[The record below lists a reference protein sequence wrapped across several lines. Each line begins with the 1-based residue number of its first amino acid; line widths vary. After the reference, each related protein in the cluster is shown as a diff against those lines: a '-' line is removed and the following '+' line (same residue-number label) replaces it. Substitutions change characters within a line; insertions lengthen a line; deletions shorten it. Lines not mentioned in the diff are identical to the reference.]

1 MIKNLRLRYRI
12 SRFRGQYPAQFW
24 LLFWGMMISTLGASM
39 IWPFLMIYVSER
51 LDLPMATVA
60 SLLTLN
66 AATGLLASL
75 IAGPIVDRSGRKWA
89 MVISL
94 AFTGLTYLAMIP
106 ANSLLHFAILMAVR
120 GLFNPLYRIGTD
132 AMLADLIPSEQRAD
146 AYALTR
152 LSKNVGVSLGP
163 AIGGLVASASYNIAF
178 QIAAVGLFFFSLLIA
193 FFATE
198 TLPKTKAA
206 SAASQQGALKSYA
219 KIFAD
224 KPFMLV
230 AIALLFIQIGSA
242 TVWVLLAVYAKQN
255 FQVLESQYGLI
266 PMTNALMVV
275 LFQVFVTRVT
285 KRRFPPLM
293 MALGAFFYA
302 AGVGSIAMGDGFLDF
317 WTSMIVMT
325 IGELILV
332 PTAIT
337 FVADLAPPDMRGRY
351 MSVYSLTWGVA
362 SGIGPVVGGYLND
375 NLNPRAM
382 WYGGGAIALLGMLIF
397 LILAQRMQSKGWKNV
412 SANLG

>member
-1 MIKNLRLRYRI
+1 
-12 SRFRGQYPAQFW
+12 
-24 LLFWGMMISTLGASM
+24 MISTLGASM

-66 AATGLLASL
+66 SATSLLASF
-75 IAGPIVDRSGRKWA
+75 IAGPIVDRSGRKWI

-106 ANSLLHFAILMAVR
+106 ASSLLHFAILMAVR

-132 AMLADLIPSEQRAD
+132 AMLADLIPSELRAD

-178 QIAAVGLFFFSLLIA
+178 LVAAVGLFFFSLLIA

-219 KIFAD
+219 QIFSD

-230 AIALLFIQIGSA
+230 TVAFLFTQIGVA
-242 TVWVLLAVYAKQN
+242 TVWVLLAVYAKEN

-275 LFQVFVTRVT
+275 LLQVFVTRVT

-317 WTSMIVMT
+317 WASMIVMT

-337 FVADLAPPDMRGRY
+337 FVADQAPTDMRGRY

-397 LILAQRMQSKGWKNV
+397 LILARRPCRGN
-412 SANLG
+412 